1 MTIHPGAAGVAAAV
15 ESRERE
21 GRGGDDR
28 EHRALRERAL
38 ILDRS
43 ARGRL
48 RISGPRAAE
57 FVTGI
62 VTNDVSALAPGA
74 GLYACALT
82 PKGRIVADLRIYA
95 EAEALLL
102 DSPERAT
109 PGWVELVRKYINP
122 RFAPYEDVG
131 QQLRHFGVFGPAAAR
146 VVAAACQ
153 VDEDAVAALEPY
165 AHMSPAD
172 AERSHLVARSPE
184 LRLDGFD
191 LFVEQDAAADT
202 WQRALDAGAERG
214 TGDAWE
220 IARVE
225 AGRPEW
231 GLDMDESTL
240 PQEANMDVLGAI
252 SYTKGCYVG
261 QEVVARIHFRGHV
274 NRHLRGL
281 RFGHPDGAPTGSQLF
296 AVDGKAL
303 GDVRSSV
310 RSPTLGAIALAM
322 VRREAATNDE
332 IVARG
337 EFGDVGAIVTGLPF
351 PE

>member
-1 MTIHPGAAGVAAAV
+1 MSIHPEPAGVAAAV
-15 ESRERE
+15 APRD
-21 GRGGDDR
+21 RGKRDDR

-48 RISGPRAAE
+48 RIDGPRAAE

-62 VTNDVSALAPGA
+62 VTNDVSALLPGA

-95 EAEALLL
+95 ETQALLI

-109 PGWVELVRKYINP
+109 PGWIEFVRKYINP
-122 RFAPYEDVG
+122 RLAPYENVG
-131 QQLRHFGVFGPAAAR
+131 QQLSHFGIFGPAAAR

-165 AHMSPAD
+165 GHLSPAD
-172 AERSHLVARSPE
+172 AERGYMIARSPE

-191 LFVEQDAAADT
+191 LFVETGVAADI

-214 TGDAWE
+214 TADAWE
-220 IARVE
+220 TARVE

-231 GLDMDESTL
+231 GVDMDDSTL
-240 PQEANMDVLGAI
+240 PQEANMDTLGAI

-281 RFGHPDGAPTGSQLF
+281 RFSHPAGAPAGSQLF
-296 AVDGKAL
+296 AADGKAL

-310 RSPTLGAIALAM
+310 HSPTLGAIALAM
-322 VRREAATNDE
+322 VRREAANNDE
-332 IVARG
+332 LVARG
-337 EFGDVGAIVTGLPF
+337 EFGDVGAMVTALPF

>member
-1 MTIHPGAAGVAAAV
+1 MSIHPGTAGVAPAV
-15 ESRERE
+15 RPHEQS
-21 GRGGDDR
+21 GSDDR
-28 EHRALRERAL
+28 VHRALRESAL

-57 FVTGI
+57 LVTGI
-62 VTNDVSALAPGA
+62 VTNDVDALTPGG

-82 PKGRIVADLRIYA
+82 PKGRIVADVRIYA
-95 EAEALLL
+95 DTQGLLM

-109 PGWVELVRKYINP
+109 PGWIELVRKYINP
-122 RFAPYEDVG
+122 RLAPYEEVG
-131 QQLRHFGVFGPAAAR
+131 RELRHFGVFGPAAAR
-146 VVAAACQ
+146 VVATACE
-153 VDEDAVAALEPY
+153 VDEDAIAALEPY
-165 AHMSPAD
+165 AHLSPAD
-172 AERSHLVARSPE
+172 TESVHLIARSPE
-184 LRLDGFD
+184 LRHEGFD
-191 LFVEQDAAADT
+191 LFVRENAAADT
-202 WQRALDAGAERG
+202 WQRALNAGAERG

-231 GLDMDESTL
+231 GLDMDDSTL

-281 RFGHPDGAPTGSQLF
+281 RFIGAVGAPAGSELF
-296 AVDGKAL
+296 ATDGKAL

-310 RSPTLGAIALAM
+310 HSPTLGPIALAM

-337 EFGDVGAIVTGLPF
+337 NFGEVRAVVSGLPF
-351 PE
+351 AE